1 METFWIAWLILTAI
15 DSQMLMQSGCMAP
28 LITLL
33 RSISSTK
40 FHFEASFEASS
51 GAARVIAASICLL
64 HIAAA
69 FSEEATDLLVQVGHG
84 WGGLTRQHWLISPGI
99 YM

>member
-1 METFWIAWLILTAI
+1 MVEAFWIALLSSTAI
-15 DSQMLMQSGCMAP
+15 DSQMLMQSGCMSP
-28 LITLL
+28 LINLL

-40 FHFEASFEASS
+40 FHFEASFEASA

-69 FSEEATDLLVQVGHG
+69 FSEEATDLLVQVGHV
-84 WGGLTRQHWLISPGI
+84 WGGLA
-99 YM
+99 